1 MAGAI
6 ASCHNE
12 RPSRPARRVPLILLR
27 NLLFAGVLLLAA
39 AALAALHALPLAIGV
54 LAAGLVGLV
63 AYHGFYLQRLHHWAG
78 LPRQRDLPY
87 GFASWGHAFD
97 RLGRHMRLDAGERA
111 ETEALLERIHA
122 AVDLLPDGLVVLDR
136 FDHVQ
141 WSNRAAQDLHGIF
154 GTRRPID
161 HFVRQPEFLAYLR
174 DGDFSRPVTM
184 ALPSAPGRRFSLK
197 IVPTDDAY
205 RLLITRDVTEAT
217 RVEQMRRDFVANVSH
232 EIRTPL
238 TVVAGFVETL
248 LDMELPADERRR
260 CLEMVQRQTGT
271 MQRLVEDLLTLATLE
286 ATSLPPESDPVAVE
300 PLLQAVLADVRALSG
315 GRHTLRLEV
324 ASRAGLRGAPNELD
338 SAVRNLLTNA
348 VRYTPEGG
356 TITVGWRVIDGE
368 GALWVRD
375 TGIGVAAEHLSRL
388 TERFYRVDRGRSRET
403 GGTGLGLAIV
413 KHVAQRHHAR
423 LEIDSRIGVGS
434 TFTLRF
440 PPARVAPAPPAPRA
454 ATDGTAAPDA
464 TPDPAAGPGDAAVP
478 GGAGA
483 LERSGGRDAA

>member
-6 ASCHNE
+6 ASCHND
-12 RPSRPARRVPLILLR
+12 RPPGQARSAPLILVR
-27 NLLFAGVLLLAA
+27 TLLFAGAVLVAA
-39 AALAALHALPLAIGV
+39 AALAALRAGMLAVGV
-54 LAAGLVGLV
+54 LVVGLLGLSL
-63 AYHGFYLQRLHHWAG
+63 YHAFYLQRLHHWAG
-78 LPRQRDLPY
+78 LPRQRELPY
-87 GFASWGHAFD
+87 GFGSWGHAFD
-97 RLGRHMRLDAGERA
+97 RLGRHMRQDEGERA
-111 ETEALLERIHA
+111 ETAAELERIHA

-154 GTRRPID
+154 GTRRPVD

-174 DGDFSRPVTM
+174 DGDFTRPVTM

-205 RLLITRDVTEAT
+205 RLLITRDVTEST

-248 LDMELPADERRR
+248 LEMDLPADERRR
-260 CLEMVQRQTGT
+260 CLEMVRRQTGT

-286 ATSLPPESDPVAVE
+286 ATSQSPETDAVAVE

-315 GRHTLRLEV
+315 GRHALVLEA
-324 ASRAGLRGAPNELD
+324 ASPAGLRGSPTELD

-348 VRYTPEGG
+348 IRYTPDGG
-356 TITVGWRVIDGE
+356 TITVGWRVFDGE
-368 GALWVRD
+368 GILSVRD
-375 TGIGVAAEHLSRL
+375 TGIGIAAEHLPRL

-423 LEIDSRIGVGS
+423 LDIDSRIGVGS
-434 TFTLRF
+434 TFSLRF
-440 PPARVAPAPPAPRA
+440 PPSRVAPPAAMKATESAASGHPATLPAERA
-454 ATDGTAAPDA
+454 GEQPDA
-464 TPDPAAGPGDAAVP
+464 PKPA
-478 GGAGA
+478 
-483 LERSGGRDAA
+483 